1 MQVSTEISQSQ
12 SLPPV
17 IAGDVQS
24 SSSIVEVVERDV
36 CAPEYENLVVRI
48 GDVRVVYNPRTYFE
62 PKAMAE
68 LAASMRAQGLLQP
81 LLVRKMDDHYELIAG
96 ERRLRA
102 AHEVYGPDGV
112 IPVLSR
118 YMTDEQAAL
127 AAVTENI
134 QREDMSPTEESAGA
148 LQAMALYGGDRDEVA
163 RRIGWSRSKL
173 DSRLA
178 LHNCI
183 PAVQT
188 ALNERKIMLGH
199 AELLAAVVKKVQA
212 EILPMIIERNI
223 SVADLKAEIAAQAL
237 RLDTARF
244 DKTECLT
251 CHHNSSNQ
259 RTLFA
264 EAIDDARCTQ
274 KSCFDAKNDALIE
287 SVKKSLEGQ
296 YQRIQVVRPGDNLTV
311 IALKPDGD
319 TGVGAEQAEAC
330 KGCANFGVLIS
341 ATPGKVGLS
350 YPNYCMD
357 VACNKEKNAA
367 YLATINPPAA
377 KAGST
382 GGSGKKAAGQP
393 ASKGSSAGKSAS
405 SAKPAVSAES
415 NRVKEYREKTWREV
429 VRTVMVRSPAKTEL
443 LIITLASMGLLRHID
458 TTALAEQ
465 IEKAGGKPVGAGI
478 GLFDSLTVVAGLEE
492 TPRGRI
498 LDLVASSV
506 VGDIQMRDVKDL
518 ATFLDVDLAAHWQVC
533 SGLLD
538 VMTKAEIEALCQEI
552 GLKEFLGKQFA
563 KIMSGKRDEMIKG
576 LLKAEGFEF
585 RGRIPAVM
593 LLK

>member
-1 MQVSTEISQSQ
+1 M
-12 SLPPV
+12 
-17 IAGDVQS
+17 
-24 SSSIVEVVERDV
+24 
-36 CAPEYENLVVRI
+36 
-48 GDVRVVYNPRTYFE
+48 
-62 PKAMAE
+62 
-68 LAASMRAQGLLQP
+68 
-81 LLVRKMDDHYELIAG
+81 
-96 ERRLRA
+96 
-102 AHEVYGPDGV
+102 
-112 IPVLSR
+112 
-118 YMTDEQAAL
+118 
-127 AAVTENI
+127 
-134 QREDMSPTEESAGA
+134 
-148 LQAMALYGGDRDEVA
+148 
-163 RRIGWSRSKL
+163 

-178 LHNCI
+178 LQNCI

-212 EILPMIIERNI
+212 EILPLIIERNI
-223 SVADLKAEIAAQAL
+223 SVANLKAEIAAQAL

-264 EAIDDARCTQ
+264 EAIDDARCTM
-274 KSCFDAKNDALIE
+274 KSCFDAKNEALIE
-287 SVKKSLEGQ
+287 SVKKGLEGQ
-296 YQRIQVVRPGDNLTV
+296 YQRIQVVYPGDNLTV
-311 IALKPDGD
+311 IALKAEGD
-319 TGVGAEQAEAC
+319 TGVGVEQAEAC
-330 KGCANFGVLIS
+330 KGCANFGALIS

-357 VACNKEKNAA
+357 PTCNKEKNAA
-367 YLATINPPAA
+367 YLATINPPAE
-377 KAGST
+377 KAEAT
-382 GGSGKKAAGQP
+382 GGSDKKTAGQ
-393 ASKGSSAGKSAS
+393 SAGKGTS

-429 VRTVMVRSPAKTEL
+429 VRTVMVRSSAKTEM
-443 LIITLASMGLLRHID
+443 LIITLASMGLLRHVD
-458 TTALAEQ
+458 ETALAEQ
-465 IEKAGGKPVGAGI
+465 IEKAGGNAVGPGV
-478 GLFDSLTVVAGLEE
+478 GLYDSLTAVAGLEE

-498 LDLVASSV
+498 LDLVAASV
-506 VGDIQMRDVKDL
+506 LGDIQMREVKAL
-518 ATFLDVDLAAHWQVC
+518 ATFLEVDLAVHWQVC

-538 VMTKAEIEALCQEI
+538 VMTKAEIEALSQEI

-563 KIMSGKRDEMIKG
+563 KIVSGKRDEMIKG

>member
-178 LHNCI
+178 LQNCI

-367 YLATINPPAA
+367 
-377 KAGST
+377 
-382 GGSGKKAAGQP
+382 
-393 ASKGSSAGKSAS
+393 
-405 SAKPAVSAES
+405 
-415 NRVKEYREKTWREV
+415 
-429 VRTVMVRSPAKTEL
+429 
-443 LIITLASMGLLRHID
+443 
-458 TTALAEQ
+458 
-465 IEKAGGKPVGAGI
+465 
-478 GLFDSLTVVAGLEE
+478 
-492 TPRGRI
+492 
-498 LDLVASSV
+498 
-506 VGDIQMRDVKDL
+506 
-518 ATFLDVDLAAHWQVC
+518 
-533 SGLLD
+533 
-538 VMTKAEIEALCQEI
+538 
-552 GLKEFLGKQFA
+552 
-563 KIMSGKRDEMIKG
+563 
-576 LLKAEGFEF
+576 
-585 RGRIPAVM
+585 
-593 LLK
+593 

>member
-1 MQVSTEISQSQ
+1 
-12 SLPPV
+12 
-17 IAGDVQS
+17 
-24 SSSIVEVVERDV
+24 
-36 CAPEYENLVVRI
+36 
-48 GDVRVVYNPRTYFE
+48 
-62 PKAMAE
+62 
-68 LAASMRAQGLLQP
+68 
-81 LLVRKMDDHYELIAG
+81 
-96 ERRLRA
+96 
-102 AHEVYGPDGV
+102 
-112 IPVLSR
+112 
-118 YMTDEQAAL
+118 
-127 AAVTENI
+127 
-134 QREDMSPTEESAGA
+134 MSPTEESAGA

-178 LHNCI
+178 LQNCI

>member
-178 LHNCI
+178 LQNCI
-183 PAVQT
+183 PAVKT
-188 ALNERKIMLGH
+188 ALNEDRK
-199 AELLAAVVKKVQA
+199 
-212 EILPMIIERNI
+212 
-223 SVADLKAEIAAQAL
+223 
-237 RLDTARF
+237 
-244 DKTECLT
+244 
-251 CHHNSSNQ
+251 
-259 RTLFA
+259 
-264 EAIDDARCTQ
+264 
-274 KSCFDAKNDALIE
+274 
-287 SVKKSLEGQ
+287 
-296 YQRIQVVRPGDNLTV
+296 
-311 IALKPDGD
+311 
-319 TGVGAEQAEAC
+319 
-330 KGCANFGVLIS
+330 
-341 ATPGKVGLS
+341 
-350 YPNYCMD
+350 
-357 VACNKEKNAA
+357 
-367 YLATINPPAA
+367 
-377 KAGST
+377 
-382 GGSGKKAAGQP
+382 
-393 ASKGSSAGKSAS
+393 
-405 SAKPAVSAES
+405 
-415 NRVKEYREKTWREV
+415 
-429 VRTVMVRSPAKTEL
+429 
-443 LIITLASMGLLRHID
+443 
-458 TTALAEQ
+458 
-465 IEKAGGKPVGAGI
+465 
-478 GLFDSLTVVAGLEE
+478 
-492 TPRGRI
+492 
-498 LDLVASSV
+498 SV
-506 VGDIQMRDVKDL
+506 V
-518 ATFLDVDLAAHWQVC
+518 
-533 SGLLD
+533 
-538 VMTKAEIEALCQEI
+538 
-552 GLKEFLGKQFA
+552 
-563 KIMSGKRDEMIKG
+563 
-576 LLKAEGFEF
+576 
-585 RGRIPAVM
+585 
-593 LLK
+593 